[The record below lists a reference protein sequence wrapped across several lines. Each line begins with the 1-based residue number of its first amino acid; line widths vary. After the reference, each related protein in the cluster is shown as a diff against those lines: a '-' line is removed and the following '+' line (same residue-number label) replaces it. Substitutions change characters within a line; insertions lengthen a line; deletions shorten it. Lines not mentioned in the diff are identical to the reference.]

1 MDELARTLFPDQ
13 TVVAV
18 VGVVGVTQPSMTV
31 FEFKKFVAV
40 FSGMSS
46 AGSGESEKRLTGLV
60 PIDVLTSIF
69 TWWAKEPWVSSF
81 AHALGSGAQPR
92 NLT

>member
-1 MDELARTLFPDQ
+1 
-13 TVVAV
+13 
-18 VGVVGVTQPSMTV
+18 MTV
-31 FEFKKFVAV
+31 LEFEEFMAV

-46 AGSGESEKRLTGLV
+46 AVGGESEKRLTGLV
-60 PIDVLTSIF
+60 SVEVLTSIF
-69 TWWAKEPWVSSF
+69 ALWAKEPGMSSF